1 MRAFTVS
8 AAHRQLGVEK
18 PLAAR
23 WRQAAPIGRDIT
35 VNGRQPGG

>member
-23 WRQAAPIGRDIT
+23 WRQAAPIERDSKADGRNPD
-35 VNGRQPGG
+35 G

>member
-23 WRQAAPIGRDIT
+23 WRQPAPIVKDIT
-35 VNGRQPGG
+35 MNERHPGG

>member
-23 WRQAAPIGRDIT
+23 WRQAAPIGNDST
-35 VNGRQPGG
+35 VDGRQPGG